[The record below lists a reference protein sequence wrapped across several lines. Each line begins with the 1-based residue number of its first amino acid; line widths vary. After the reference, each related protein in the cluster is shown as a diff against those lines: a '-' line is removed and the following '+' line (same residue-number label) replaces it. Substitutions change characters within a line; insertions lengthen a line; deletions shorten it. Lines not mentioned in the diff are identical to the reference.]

1 MVIYNMMHKLTLI
14 TYLIIWG
21 TFDYLGYSFAPH
33 LFRLGWLKLNL
44 ASVVEISF
52 DKVVGH

>member
-21 TFDYLGYSFAPH
+21 TWTSIAPH

>member
-21 TFDYLGYSFAPH
+21 RCFTWTSFAPH